1 MHTGYDASYMDP
13 LGHMMLGSEDYRYFM
28 QVMQVIQG
36 LKLQGLA
43 FRFWVSPAVFSVL
56 YVLVCSCCV
65 LLG

>member
-1 MHTGYDASYMDP
+1 MVGARARH
-13 LGHMMLGSEDYRYFM
+13 LM